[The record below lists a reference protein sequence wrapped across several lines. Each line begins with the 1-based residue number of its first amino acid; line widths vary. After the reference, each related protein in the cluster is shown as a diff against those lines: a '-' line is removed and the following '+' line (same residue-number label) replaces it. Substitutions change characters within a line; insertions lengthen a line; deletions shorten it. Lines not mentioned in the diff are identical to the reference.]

1 MIQFKKRFG
10 KDALVAWSLILPSA
24 IWVLVFTLF
33 PVLYCFYISF
43 GKVNLFADSYE
54 FVGLQNYIQSFN
66 DPVFRK
72 SLLNTI
78 VFSAGSIAP
87 SMALAVVFA
96 VLLSGRYINHGKTF
110 IRATYFLPSVLPVI
124 AVAQVWLWIYE
135 PTYGL
140 LNFALE
146 KLGLINPMKPPMWLS
161 SPDLAMFSIIIFSIW
176 KSTGYN
182 MVIYLARIQDIP
194 RHLYEAASIDG
205 ANVIQQFRYVT
216 LPELRPATF
225 FVLTT
230 SIINSFQT
238 FSEVYALTEGG
249 PVNATNMIAYY
260 LYQYAFQFFKLGRGA
275 AVSVVLF
282 IILFIVTVTRWH
294 FQQKSEM
301 N

>member
-10 KDALVAWSLILPSA
+10 KDALVAWSLVLPSA
-24 IWVLVFTLF
+24 VWVLVFTLF
-33 PVLYCFYISF
+33 PVIYCFYISF
-43 GKVNLFADSYE
+43 GEVNLFADSYE
-54 FVGLQNYIQSFN
+54 FVGLDNYIQSFQ

-72 SLLNTI
+72 SLINTV
-78 VFSAGSIAP
+78 VFSVFSILP
-87 SMALAVVFA
+87 SMALAIVSA

-110 IRATYFLPSVLPVI
+110 LRATYFLPSVLPVI
-124 AVAQVWLWIYE
+124 AIAQVWMWIYE
-135 PTYGL
+135 PSYGL
-140 LNFALE
+140 LNFTLE
-146 KLGLINPMKPPMWLS
+146 KLGLINPMKPPLWLS
-161 SPDLAMFSIIIFSIW
+161 STELAMPAIIIFSIW
-176 KSTGYN
+176 KSAGYN

-205 ANVIQQFRYVT
+205 ANAIQQFRYVT
-216 LPELRPATF
+216 LPELKPATF

-249 PVNATNMIAYY
+249 PVNSTNMIAYY

-282 IILFIVTVTRWH
+282 IILFVVTVARWH
-294 FQQKSEM
+294 FEQKAE